1 MQHLQN
7 TKPQETSESGEVI
20 VLPPLQVRR
29 RAPAFTRRMNDFL
42 QRVIPA
48 LLGLGLLVVLWQLAA
63 INSKGF
69 PTPLSTLDSAMTLFA
84 DPFYRDGP
92 NDMGIGW
99 NVLASLQ
106 RVAIG
111 FGLAALAGIPL
122 GFFDWPL
129 HLFLPHVQ
137 PADRATASGQPAGLA
152 AYRPAAVPE
161 SGACIELDYF
171 YLLHLA
177 DGH

>member
-1 MQHLQN
+1 M
-7 TKPQETSESGEVI
+7 
-20 VLPPLQVRR
+20 
-29 RAPAFTRRMNDFL
+29 
-42 QRVIPA
+42 
-48 LLGLGLLVVLWQLAA
+48 VLWQLAA

-69 PTPLSTLDSAMTLFA
+69 PTPLSTLDSAMFA

-122 GFFDWPL
+122 GF
-129 HLFLPHVQ
+129 
-137 PADRATASGQPAGLA
+137 
-152 AYRPAAVPE
+152 
-161 SGACIELDYF
+161 
-171 YLLHLA
+171 
-177 DGH
+177 